1 MQFRSLDWEDPLKEE
16 NGNAFQYSRLK
27 NRMDRGVWR
36 RRGVGVLATVQS
48 VRKSDITE
56 KLSMQHLL
64 NAVIKNITHMEL
76 EEWKESDWLISD
88 IREVWNK

>member
-1 MQFRSLDWEDPLKEE
+1 M
-16 NGNAFQYSRLK
+16 
-27 NRMDRGVWR
+27 
-36 RRGVGVLATVQS
+36 LATVQS
-48 VRKSDITE
+48 VTKSDITE

>member
-16 NGNAFQYSRLK
+16 NVNAFQYSRLE

-36 RRGVGVLATVQS
+36 RGGVGVLATVQS

>member
-1 MQFRSLDWEDPLKEE
+1 MQFRSMDCEDPLEEE
-16 NGNAFQYSRLK
+16 NGNAFKYSRLK
-27 NRMDRGVWR
+27 HRMDRGVWR
-36 RRGVGVLATVQS
+36 RRGVWVLATVQS

-88 IREVWNK
+88 IREVWTK